1 MIQHITKPFKEF
13 FKLEASSGIMLLFAA
28 VLALV
33 ISNGSYSDDY
43 FSILKKYITLG
54 TDSFGLKLSVLHW
67 INDVLMAVFFFFVS
81 LEIKREFL
89 QGELSNPKQALLP
102 IIGAVGGMVVPAL
115 FYISVNY
122 SDSTTLNGWA
132 IPSATDIAFS
142 LGVLSLLGKR
152 VPISLKVFLTALA
165 IIDDL
170 GAIVIIAFFYSGNI
184 QSMYL
189 ILMLLSVIVLI
200 GLNKF
205 KINFFLPYLVVRIFL
220 WDFTHQSGIHATIAG
235 VLLALTIPH
244 NVKANKS
251 SLLLKL
257 EHGLSP
263 YVAYGIMPIF
273 AFANAG
279 VSLEGLTFA
288 TLLNPVPLG
297 IVLGL
302 FFGKQIGVF
311 VLSYLSVKFKF
322 ADKPTN
328 STWPAFYAVSIL
340 TGIGFTMSLFVG
352 NLAFANNMEYMDGV
366 KIGVLAGSLLST
378 LFGYFLLLFFS
389 KKWLTKKLSE

>member
-1 MIQHITKPFKEF
+1 MIQQITKPFKYF
-13 FKLEASSGIMLLFAA
+13 FKLEAASGLVLLFAA
-28 VLALV
+28 VLALI
-33 ISNGSYSDDY
+33 ISNGQLSDIY
-43 FSILKKYITLG
+43 FSSLEKYIILG
-54 TDSFGLKLSVLHW
+54 TKEFGLKLSVLHW
-67 INDVLMAVFFFFVS
+67 INDVLMAIFFFFVS

-89 QGELSNPKQALLP
+89 QGELSNPKQAMLP
-102 IIGAVGGMVVPAL
+102 IIGAVGGMAVPAL
-115 FYISVNY
+115 FYIMINY

-184 QSMYL
+184 EIKYL
-189 ILMLLSVIVLI
+189 ILMLVSVILLV

-205 KINFFLPYLVVRIFL
+205 KVKNFIPFLVVGVFL

-244 NVKANKS
+244 NIKNNKES
-251 SLLLKL
+251 MLLKL

-263 YVAYGIMPIF
+263 YVAFGIMPVF

-279 VSLEGLTFA
+279 VSLEGLTFK

-311 VLSYLSVKFKF
+311 VLSYISIKLKF
-322 ADKPTN
+322 ADKPTG
-328 STWPAFYAVSIL
+328 STWPALYAVSIL

-352 NLAFANNMEYMDGV
+352 NLAFANNLEYIDGV
-366 KIGVLAGSLLST
+366 KIGVLTGSLLST
-378 LFGYFLLLFFS
+378 LFGYFLLLIFS
-389 KKWLTKKLSE
+389 KK